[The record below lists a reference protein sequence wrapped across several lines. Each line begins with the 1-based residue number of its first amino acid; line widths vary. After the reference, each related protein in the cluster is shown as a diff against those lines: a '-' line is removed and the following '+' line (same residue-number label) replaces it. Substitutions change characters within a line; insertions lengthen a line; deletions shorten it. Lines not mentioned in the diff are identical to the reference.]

1 MASIALQPTRYRPVT
16 GHAHFAGML
25 LLLLALTGYN
35 WYSFH
40 LANLPGAAHASDPG
54 AIARAMTRGLTRSII
69 VEWILLLYAWVGVRR
84 YGGSM
89 RDLTGGRWQNWK
101 QLGLD
106 VLIAAGFWCFWSASA
121 EVVWLIIGRSHARAG
136 GALHFPPTGALNI
149 ALWFGLCISAG
160 FCEEVVYRGYLQ
172 KQIEALSNSAL
183 VAVLAQGLVFGVSHI
198 YQGYKPVIVISVL
211 GIEYGLLAWNRRNLR
226 SAMLSHAWSD
236 MVAGYLKFLWG
247 W

>member
-1 MASIALQPTRYRPVT
+1 MASIALQPERCRPVA
-16 GHAHFAGML
+16 GYAHFVGML

-35 WYSFH
+35 WYIFH
-40 LANLPGAAHASDPG
+40 LANLPGTPHPSDPA
-54 AIARAMTRGLTRSII
+54 AIARAMTRACIHSII
-69 VEWILLLYAWVGVRR
+69 IEWILLLYAWAGVRR

-89 RDLTGGRWQNWK
+89 ADLTGGRWQNWK

-106 VLIAAGFWCFWSASA
+106 VLIAAGFWFFWSTSA
-121 EVVWLIIGRSHARAG
+121 EVVWLLIGRSHARAG
-136 GALHFPPTGALNI
+136 GALHFPPIGALNI
-149 ALWFGLCISAG
+149 TLWFTLCISAG

-172 KQIEALSNSAL
+172 KQIQALSSSIPFAI
-183 VAVLAQGLVFGVSHI
+183 LAQGLIFGVSHI
-198 YQGYKPVIVISVL
+198 YQGYKSVIVISVL

-247 W
+247 F